1 MPVSGTRGTPLSDL
15 LRELRRL
22 DARIDADGDQLTVSA
37 PSGAVRDDLRAAMAA
52 RKAEIIAFLRDPHDP
67 REDSVVSLFEWQVDA
82 TPDAPAVITAV
93 PARSTD
99 PRPLTYRELDRRAN
113 RLAQQ
118 LVMLGVGPSRTVGLL
133 LDRSADFVIAA
144 VATLKTGA
152 AYVPIDPMFSRE
164 HQELLL
170 VDAGIMVLITRI
182 EPGMELPEARAR
194 VLCLKA
200 WESELARRPDRRFGA
215 SIAPDAV
222 ACVLYPA
229 EFTGKPEAGS
239 VSHRTIVREAGS
251 FELWRSLLSG
261 RSLVLFPDLAEAR
274 PSGRLRRWNPAQLE
288 RSGKTPILASTGEQ
302 MNREEFAL

>member
-1 MPVSGTRGTPLSDL
+1 VSGTSAMPLSDL

-37 PSGAVRDDLRAAMAA
+37 PNGALREDLRAAMAA
-52 RKAEIIAFLRDPHDP
+52 RKAELIAFLRDPQDP

-118 LVMLGVGPSRTVGLL
+118 LVLIGVGPNCAVGLL
-133 LDRSADFVIAA
+133 FNRSADFVIAA

-164 HQELLL
+164 RQEMLL
-170 VDAGIMVLITRI
+170 VDAGVMALITRI

-194 VLCLKA
+194 VVCLKA
-200 WESELARRPDRRFGA
+200 WESELARRPDRRCEA
-215 SIAPDAV
+215 AIAPDAV
-222 ACVLYPA
+222 ACVLYTS
-229 EFTGKPEAGS
+229 ESTGKPEAVA
-239 VSHRTIVREAGS
+239 VSHRAIVRDAGS
-251 FELWRSLLSG
+251 FELWGSLLNG
-261 RSLVLFPDLAEAR
+261 RGLVLFPDLADVR
-274 PSGRLRRWNPAQLE
+274 PSGRLRRWNPAQQE
-288 RSGKTPILASTGEQ
+288 RSGRTPTLASAGAQ
-302 MNREEFAL
+302 MSREEFAL

>member
-1 MPVSGTRGTPLSDL
+1 VTGMSATPLSDL

-118 LVMLGVGPSRTVGLL
+118 LVMLGVGPHGTVGLL

-144 VATLKTGA
+144 VATLKAAA
-152 AYVPIDPMFSRE
+152 AYVPVDPTLSRE
-164 HQELLL
+164 RQELLL
-170 VDAGIMVLITRI
+170 ADAGVIVLITRI
-182 EPGMELPEARAR
+182 GPGGLGPPGARAR

-200 WESELARRPDRRFGA
+200 WESELARRPDRRCGVL
-215 SIAPDAV
+215 IAPDAV
-222 ACVLYPA
+222 ACILYSPDSA
-229 EFTGKPEAGS
+229 GKPEAVS
-239 VSHRTIVREAGS
+239 VSHRAIVRDAGS
-251 FELWRSLLSG
+251 FELWRSLLNG
-261 RSLVLFPDLAEAR
+261 RGLVLFPDLAEAR

-288 RSGKTPILASTGEQ
+288 RSGRTPIFASTGEQ